1 MSDNIVYDI
10 VEDVHTHTLWIGTRV
25 GLSIMKQ
32 ENPGTFINYKSLHSA
47 YHIPCDEINSLLRDR
62 FNNIWLGSIGGGVLM
77 IDTKQSPFAFYSL
90 NLAEDD
96 VPTTAVRALFADADK
111 DLWLGTGSYGLARK
125 DYETG
130 VLSFF
135 PISRNSRIFP
145 VYPRS
150 ITLFSVRM
158 EKYGSLPMTVVS

>member
-1 MSDNIVYDI
+1 
-10 VEDVHTHTLWIGTRV
+10 
-25 GLSIMKQ
+25 MKQ

-96 VPTTAVRALFADADK
+96 VLLLPSALCLPMQIKTFG
-111 DLWLGTGSYGLARK
+111 WVPEVMGWHARIMK
-125 DYETG
+125 P
-130 VLSFF
+130 VCCRSF

>member
-1 MSDNIVYDI
+1 
-10 VEDVHTHTLWIGTRV
+10 
-25 GLSIMKQ
+25 
-32 ENPGTFINYKSLHSA
+32 
-47 YHIPCDEINSLLRDR
+47 
-62 FNNIWLGSIGGGVLM
+62 M

-135 PISRNSRIFP
+135 SHGQLHYSA
-145 VYPRS
+145 
-150 ITLFSVRM
+150 
-158 EKYGSLPMTVVS
+158 

>member
-1 MSDNIVYDI
+1 MEVQFGSHKKLAFQVFFY
-10 VEDVHTHTLWIGTRV
+10 LF
-25 GLSIMKQ
+25 LFFYSI
-32 ENPGTFINYKSLHSA
+32 Y
-47 YHIPCDEINSLLRDR
+47 
-62 FNNIWLGSIGGGVLM
+62 GSIGGGVLM

-135 PISRNSRIFP
+135 SHISNISPARPHISAASTAPSTGFAAHA
-145 VYPRS
+145 
-150 ITLFSVRM
+150 
-158 EKYGSLPMTVVS
+158 